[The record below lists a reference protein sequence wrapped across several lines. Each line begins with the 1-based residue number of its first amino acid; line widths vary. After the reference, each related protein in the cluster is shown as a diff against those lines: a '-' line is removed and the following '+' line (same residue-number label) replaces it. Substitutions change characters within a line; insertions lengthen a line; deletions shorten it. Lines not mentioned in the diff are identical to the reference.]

1 MRGTLLQVREAV
13 AAATTPVPVSG
24 TERVLFLSGI
34 PFEKLSRSNV
44 GAKGALAELGSTLRR
59 HCPLG
64 VPWASPSSQHR
75 GEGRACHRCP
85 EGELRPSPALSPAE
99 WWLTNENCLAAR
111 HGDLGSPSELCAVQ
125 LPAPDGHS
133 WVCWVTPDACPPWR
147 WHPSAPLRAS
157 RGRMEAHLLPTSPER
172 LCRVGGLA
180 RTVWT
185 PLRPATADSRGPAQ
199 PRGAVFP
206 GLLAAPSRARRPHA
220 YSSSLADGTVR
231 FVKPSRV
238 CRVAF
243 LSSWGLWPAS
253 GRDSASIPE
262 RVDVEGPRRAPQG

>member
-1 MRGTLLQVREAV
+1 M

-111 HGDLGSPSELCAVQ
+111 HGDLGSPAELCAVQ

-133 WVCWVTPDACPPWR
+133 WVCWVMPDACPPWR

-157 RGRMEAHLLPTSPER
+157 RGCMEAHLLPTSPER

-180 RTVWT
+180 RTVWA
-185 PLRPATADSRGPAQ
+185 PLRPATADEGPGPAAWGRLSRTSRCAE
-199 PRGAVFP
+199 PCS
-206 GLLAAPSRARRPHA
+206 PS
-220 YSSSLADGTVR
+220 
-231 FVKPSRV
+231 SRV
-238 CRVAF
+238 LVLPRPWHCAIRKALGSVQSRLSVTLRAVA
-243 LSSWGLWPAS
+243 SKQSGLCLHS
-253 GRDSASIPE
+253 
-262 RVDVEGPRRAPQG
+262 